1 MVTQKI
7 FDSYDKSKK
16 HSCNAICFKCAYDEV
31 INVPQ
36 GIYLS
41 GSSSEFSL
49 PIETGRLRAVESD
62 NENMLSIRAWLKADG
77 RFQISFVDT
86 DGQPQT
92 YGMGSKLELANAHA
106 TSYSLTQGGEGFTVP
121 TEGLYQVVVN
131 KARKELT
138 IIPIQFTMQGD
149 NALTEEG
156 NNDVPLSNVTYDRL
170 THVVT
175 WCNADSTKQLL
186 PGKYIFK
193 MNDGEKLSLR
203 DSETE
208 NYNISTIYTGTAA
221 AERTNQL
228 DETFQ
233 PLTNQSAVKLKF
245 PLKGKYS
252 VKIQYSVLTGKFTAR
267 MGGKGVEV
275 TGMSNDLYMCGS
287 NFGVWNSNDVVKM
300 APVGAVGNGE
310 FWHLCYLKAGQSVE
324 WSTSKDG
331 SQLLSS
337 WQTTQGV
344 EMTSD
349 GKATVKTS
357 ALYLVYANL
366 DRKLIAFETPQVYAS
381 GAALGDNEKPLEI
394 NGSNMSIET
403 TETGNLNI
411 FATSNQNARN
421 WSTMQMTVR
430 NGKIVYPGTSVDQMP
445 GLPVS
450 KGTTVTLDVANN
462 TADFGGTTP
471 EVLIPEGVKQLY
483 MIGDS
488 FGEWDW
494 TSSKVVSM
502 ENGYAGDSRW
512 FYISYMRA
520 GETLS
525 FSTDKAF
532 GKGNFAQLKKV
543 TDYKV
548 ENDKAVVEK
557 EGIYMVYVGLDT
569 REIAI
574 QPLTLSGDCG
584 GASVNFTINDDG
596 QSMSATIAKG
606 GRMRIYPQIPAV
618 KGIKTFGSWKR
629 EVYVD
634 PETGDFLYRKNGDG
648 EPNKDYV
655 WKAGTK
661 ITINFVTMKSVIE
674 EP

>member
-1 MVTQKI
+1 MLFALSVMACSENNI
-7 FDSYDKSKK
+7 
-16 HSCNAICFKCAYDEV
+16 AYDEV

-121 TEGLYQVVVN
+121 TEGLYQIVVN

-275 TGMSNDLYMCGS
+275 TGMSNDLYMGGS

-310 FWHLCYLKAGQSVE
+310 FWHLCYLKAGQTVE

-450 KGTTVTLDVANN
+450 KGTTVTLDVAKN

-548 ENDKAVVEK
+548 ENDKVVVEK

>member
-1 MVTQKI
+1 MLFALSVMACSDNNI
-7 FDSYDKSKK
+7 
-16 HSCNAICFKCAYDEV
+16 AYDEV

-156 NNDVPLSNVTYDRL
+156 NNDVPLSDVTYDRL

-228 DETFQ
+228 DETFR

-532 GKGNFAQLKKV
+532 GKGNFARLKKV

>member
-1 MVTQKI
+1 MLFALSVMACSENNI
-7 FDSYDKSKK
+7 
-16 HSCNAICFKCAYDEV
+16 AYDEV

-86 DGQPQT
+86 DGHPQT

-156 NNDVPLSNVTYDRL
+156 NNDVPLSDVTYDRL

-228 DETFQ
+228 DETFR

-450 KGTTVTLDVANN
+450 KGTTVTLDVVNN

-634 PETGDFLYRKNGDG
+634 PETGDFLYRKNGEG

>member
-1 MVTQKI
+1 MLFALSVMACSENNI
-7 FDSYDKSKK
+7 
-16 HSCNAICFKCAYDEV
+16 AYDEV

-77 RFQISFVDT
+77 RFLISFVDT

-92 YGMGSKLELANAHA
+92 YGMGSKLELANAYA

-170 THVVT
+170 THIVT

-275 TGMSNDLYMCGS
+275 TGMSNDLYMGGS
-287 NFGVWNSNDVVKM
+287 NFGAWNSNDVVKM

-310 FWHLCYLKAGQSVE
+310 FWHLCYLKAGQTVE

-366 DRKLIAFETPQVYAS
+366 DRKLIAFETPQIYAS

>member
-1 MVTQKI
+1 MLFVLSVMACSENNI
-7 FDSYDKSKK
+7 
-16 HSCNAICFKCAYDEV
+16 AYDEV

-156 NNDVPLSNVTYDRL
+156 NNDVPLSDVTYDRL
-170 THVVT
+170 THIVT

-228 DETFQ
+228 DETFR

>member
-1 MVTQKI
+1 MLFALSVMACSENNI
-7 FDSYDKSKK
+7 
-16 HSCNAICFKCAYDEV
+16 AYDEV

-36 GIYLS
+36 GIYIS

-121 TEGLYQVVVN
+121 TEGLYQIVVN

-275 TGMSNDLYMCGS
+275 TGMSNDLYMGGS
-287 NFGVWNSNDVVKM
+287 NFGAWNSNDVVKM

-310 FWHLCYLKAGQSVE
+310 FWHLCYLKAGQTVE

-421 WSTMQMTVR
+421 WSTMQITVR

-450 KGTTVTLDVANN
+450 KGTTVTFDVANN

-634 PETGDFLYRKNGDG
+634 PETGDFLYRKNGEG

>member
-1 MVTQKI
+1 MLFALSVMACSENNI
-7 FDSYDKSKK
+7 
-16 HSCNAICFKCAYDEV
+16 AYDEV

-62 NENMLSIRAWLKADG
+62 NENMLSIRVWLKADG

-275 TGMSNDLYMCGS
+275 TGMSNDLYMGGS

>member
-1 MVTQKI
+1 MLFALSVMACSENNI
-7 FDSYDKSKK
+7 
-16 HSCNAICFKCAYDEV
+16 AYDEV

-36 GIYLS
+36 GIYIS

-121 TEGLYQVVVN
+121 TEGLYQIVVN

-252 VKIQYSVLTGKFTAR
+252 VKIQYSVLTGIFTAR

-275 TGMSNDLYMCGS
+275 TGMSNDLYMGGS
-287 NFGVWNSNDVVKM
+287 NFGAWNSNDVVKM

-310 FWHLCYLKAGQSVE
+310 FWHLCYLKAGQTVE

-411 FATSNQNARN
+411 FAISNQNARN

-450 KGTTVTLDVANN
+450 KGTTVTFDVANN

-634 PETGDFLYRKNGDG
+634 PETGDFLYRKNGEG

>member
-1 MVTQKI
+1 MLFALSVMACSENNI
-7 FDSYDKSKK
+7 
-16 HSCNAICFKCAYDEV
+16 AYDEV

-36 GIYLS
+36 GIYIS

-121 TEGLYQVVVN
+121 TEGLYQIVVN

-275 TGMSNDLYMCGS
+275 TGMSNDLYMGGS
-287 NFGVWNSNDVVKM
+287 NFGAWNSNDVVKM

-310 FWHLCYLKAGQSVE
+310 FWHLCYLKAGQTVE

-411 FATSNQNARN
+411 FAISNQNARN
-421 WSTMQMTVR
+421 WSSMQMTVR

-450 KGTTVTLDVANN
+450 KGTTVTFDVANN

-634 PETGDFLYRKNGDG
+634 PETGDFLYRKNGEG

>member
-1 MVTQKI
+1 MLFALSVMACSENNI
-7 FDSYDKSKK
+7 
-16 HSCNAICFKCAYDEV
+16 AYDEV

-36 GIYLS
+36 GIYIS

-121 TEGLYQVVVN
+121 TEGLYQIVVN

-275 TGMSNDLYMCGS
+275 TGMSSDLYMGGS
-287 NFGVWNSNDVVKM
+287 NFGAWNSNDVVKM

-310 FWHLCYLKAGQSVE
+310 FWHLCYLKAGQTVE

-411 FATSNQNARN
+411 FAISNQNARN

-450 KGTTVTLDVANN
+450 KGTTVTFDVANN

-596 QSMSATIAKG
+596 QSMSASIAKG

-634 PETGDFLYRKNGDG
+634 PETGDFLYRKNGEG

>member
-1 MVTQKI
+1 MLFALSVMACSENNI
-7 FDSYDKSKK
+7 
-16 HSCNAICFKCAYDEV
+16 AYDEV

-62 NENMLSIRAWLKADG
+62 NENMLSIRAWLKTDG

-92 YGMGSKLELANAHA
+92 YGMGSKLELANAYA

-149 NALTEEG
+149 DALTEEG

-275 TGMSNDLYMCGS
+275 TGMSNDLYMGGS
-287 NFGVWNSNDVVKM
+287 NFGAWNSNDVVKM

-310 FWHLCYLKAGQSVE
+310 FWHLCYLKAGQTVE

-344 EMTSD
+344 EMTSV

-357 ALYLVYANL
+357 ALYLIYANL

-381 GAALGDNEKPLEI
+381 GAALGDNEKPLKI

-450 KGTTVTLDVANN
+450 KGTTVTLDVAKN

>member
-1 MVTQKI
+1 MLFALSVMACSENNI
-7 FDSYDKSKK
+7 
-16 HSCNAICFKCAYDEV
+16 AYDEV

-156 NNDVPLSNVTYDRL
+156 NNDVPLSDVTYDRL

-228 DETFQ
+228 DETFR

-275 TGMSNDLYMCGS
+275 TGMSNDLYMGGS

>member
-1 MVTQKI
+1 MLFALSVMACSENNI
-7 FDSYDKSKK
+7 
-16 HSCNAICFKCAYDEV
+16 AYDEV

-36 GIYLS
+36 GIYIS

-121 TEGLYQVVVN
+121 TEGLYQIVVN

-275 TGMSNDLYMCGS
+275 TGMSNDLYMGGS
-287 NFGVWNSNDVVKM
+287 NFGAWNSNDVVKM

-310 FWHLCYLKAGQSVE
+310 FWHLCYLKAGQTVE

-411 FATSNQNARN
+411 FAISNQNARN
-421 WSTMQMTVR
+421 WSTMQITVR

-450 KGTTVTLDVANN
+450 KGTTVTFDVANN

-548 ENDKAVVEK
+548 ENDKAVVEE
-557 EGIYMVYVGLDT
+557 EGIYMVYVGLDM

-596 QSMSATIAKG
+596 QSMCATIAKG

-634 PETGDFLYRKNGDG
+634 PETGDFLYRKNGEG

>member
-1 MVTQKI
+1 MLFALSVMACSENNI
-7 FDSYDKSKK
+7 
-16 HSCNAICFKCAYDEV
+16 AYDEV

-156 NNDVPLSNVTYDRL
+156 NNDVPLSDVTYDRL

-228 DETFQ
+228 DETFR

-275 TGMSNDLYMCGS
+275 TGMSNDLYMGGS

-349 GKATVKTS
+349 GKATVKIS

-394 NGSNMSIET
+394 NGSNISIET

>member
-1 MVTQKI
+1 MLFALSVMACSENNI
-7 FDSYDKSKK
+7 
-16 HSCNAICFKCAYDEV
+16 AYDEV

-106 TSYSLTQGGEGFTVP
+106 TSYSLTQGGEAFTVP
-121 TEGLYQVVVN
+121 TEGLFQVVVN

-156 NNDVPLSNVTYDRL
+156 NNDVPLSDVTYDRL

-228 DETFQ
+228 DETFR

-450 KGTTVTLDVANN
+450 KGTTVTLDVVNN

>member
-1 MVTQKI
+1 MLFALSVMACSENNI
-7 FDSYDKSKK
+7 
-16 HSCNAICFKCAYDEV
+16 AYDEV

-156 NNDVPLSNVTYDRL
+156 NNDVPLSDVTYDRL

-228 DETFQ
+228 DETFR

-252 VKIQYSVLTGKFTAR
+252 VKIQYSVLTGNFTAR

>member
-1 MVTQKI
+1 MLFALSVMACSENNI
-7 FDSYDKSKK
+7 
-16 HSCNAICFKCAYDEV
+16 AYDEV

-121 TEGLYQVVVN
+121 TEGLYQIVVN

-275 TGMSNDLYMCGS
+275 TGMSNDLYMGGS
-287 NFGVWNSNDVVKM
+287 NFGAWNSNDVVKM
-300 APVGAVGNGE
+300 APVGVVGNGE
-310 FWHLCYLKAGQSVE
+310 FWHLCYLKAGQTVE

-349 GKATVKTS
+349 GKTTVKTS

-411 FATSNQNARN
+411 FAISNQNARN

-450 KGTTVTLDVANN
+450 KGTTVTFDVANN

-634 PETGDFLYRKNGDG
+634 PETGDFLYRKNGEG

>member
-1 MVTQKI
+1 MLFALSVMACSENNI
-7 FDSYDKSKK
+7 
-16 HSCNAICFKCAYDEV
+16 AYDEV

-86 DGQPQT
+86 DGHPQT

-228 DETFQ
+228 DETFR

-275 TGMSNDLYMCGS
+275 TGMSNDLYMGGS

>member
-1 MVTQKI
+1 MLFALSVMACSENNI
-7 FDSYDKSKK
+7 
-16 HSCNAICFKCAYDEV
+16 AYDEV

-77 RFQISFVDT
+77 RFQILFVDT

-156 NNDVPLSNVTYDRL
+156 NNDVPLSDVTYDRL

-228 DETFQ
+228 DETFR

-275 TGMSNDLYMCGS
+275 TGMSNDLYMGGS